1 MDKLSKSFV
10 ALASIGI
17 LVAIYHGY
25 DEVTNYS
32 APGATICN
40 INSFFS
46 CGSVFSSGY
55 TTFPPHGGL
64 SLFVYGLIWFP
75 LMLGLGLWFTGKR
88 GGVNGVVMVPVLMV
102 GNVFTIYL
110 WYLELGVIHALC
122 PVCVS
127 LYVLNYL
134 MTAVCLVIALRQD
147 RADSGPS
154 PLGSD
159 SNLPE

>member
-10 ALASIGI
+10 ARASVGI
-17 LVAIYHGY
+17 LIAIYHGY

-32 APGATICN
+32 APGTTVCN

-55 TTFPPHGGL
+55 TTFPQHGGL

-75 LMLGLGLWFTGKR
+75 LMLALGFWFTRSR
-88 GGVNGVVMVPVLMV
+88 GGVNGVVMVPILMV
-102 GNVFTIYL
+102 GNIFTIYL

-122 PVCVS
+122 PVCVT

-134 MTAVCLVIALRQD
+134 MTAICIAIALRVD
-147 RADSGPS
+147 RVASGS
-154 PLGSD
+154 PILAANTG
-159 SNLPE
+159 LPK